1 MFIYVYVCLY
11 VCFMSVGA
19 CEARRGY
26 PSAVAI
32 VIHLTWCWEP
42 NLDALQ
48 EQQALQELNHLCLH
62 QALTILWSI
71 DGACF

>member
-11 VCFMSVGA
+11 VCFMSVGV

-32 VIHLTWCWEP
+32 VTHLTRVLGPKLGCSAKATSTSRTESSLP
-42 NLDALQ
+42 SPGL
-48 EQQALQELNHLCLH
+48 EYFKEH
-62 QALTILWSI
+62 
-71 DGACF
+71 